1 MLLYLW
7 KRLFENLCSTG
18 TTAVRVVRLV
28 TMLILFSDS
37 GFNAMVTGAWLT
49 VLSVTATG
57 SITLQTVLISVTH
70 RPCSTNASLNIKR
83 IRLPNVI
90 CWHDCTGMMHV
101 RMSVPPLSPGDCPR
115 SPHTGWGD
123 MERGPGSPRNMG
135 SGSPQPSAATKSSH
149 TVGQEKKSS
158 RAIAGEIT
166 ILLTFTVP
174 DPLFQTMI
182 LSSMS
187 MPSLTV
193 CI

>member
-1 MLLYLW
+1 MPWSLEPGSLCCLSLPLAPSRYKLSWYLW
-7 KRLFENLCSTG
+7 PTDH
-18 TTAVRVVRLV
+18 AVIMQAF
-28 TMLILFSDS
+28 T
-37 GFNAMVTGAWLT
+37 
-49 VLSVTATG
+49 
-57 SITLQTVLISVTH
+57 
-70 RPCSTNASLNIKR
+70 IKR

-90 CWHDCTGMMHV
+90 CWHDMTALAWCISACLSL
-101 RMSVPPLSPGDCPR
+101 RCPPVTAPALLTLAEVTWSA
-115 SPHTGWGD
+115 
-123 MERGPGSPRNMG
+123 GPGSPRNMG

-158 RAIAGEIT
+158 RAIAVEIT

-174 DPLFQTMI
+174 DPLFQTTI